1 MDNMLNLICM
11 VLNAVCVCLVG
22 AMVETGYGSPKVA
35 IFGSRGALLYEST
48 GPKLCGGGSLKHIID
63 SLRVVQRESNEFLT
77 SLVNEQSQQTSSTA
91 VVDKDSADEE
101 DDEDEDENCA
111 LPKKRKKD

>member
-1 MDNMLNLICM
+1 
-11 VLNAVCVCLVG
+11 
-22 AMVETGYGSPKVA
+22 MVETGYGSPKVA

-91 VVDKDSADEE
+91 VVDKGKDEVHP
-101 DDEDEDENCA
+101 CQI
-111 LPKKRKKD
+111 